1 MRNSCISPRQFIYF
15 ISILIFSSTL
25 SAQTP
30 FPSTQGGQ
38 VTTSTTLTRAQ
49 SPYIVSQNILVAGT
63 ATLTIEQGVE
73 VRFNLNT
80 KIEIA
85 GRIMAIGGVGADTI
99 VFTGSTSTTKWQG
112 LQMTGTAPAGSV
124 FKYVKFENADGS
136 LTFGGVTM
144 ERCRFTQNQI
154 IDFNSASTI
163 DYCNFSLQSNLNVNT
178 ASQLRYSEITKGS
191 SSGGGMWWGSGRI
204 ALNND
209 STRAIGNKIQNL
221 SNQIEVN
228 SGTVFIKNTVIG
240 STGSYAIYVNPRG
253 RCESNYILGT
263 NNGATAGIYCRSS
276 WDSWNSAASKIRFN
290 VIGGFKDNIYVQ
302 GDGQYSMPILEYNT
316 FIGTLDV
323 TTERNLRANGTF
335 SQTSGNTVAI
345 PATNSFWRNY
355 PGDSITISNTIEDG
369 NDSYQIGAKF
379 WVLPTASSNNALCP
393 ILPPVNVEKF
403 NESGLIKVK
412 WNKNTESDLAGY
424 RIYTK
429 TNEIFTL
436 AGTITNTA
444 DSSFAFSTGSGISLE
459 SDIYV
464 TAFDNQAVTSTYPQG
479 DIFESQYS
487 QANLRPE
494 APSNLTISKNRRL
507 TISWEASATPS
518 IDAYYV
524 YRKTETSTYARIGA
538 TNLLTYTDST
548 ALQQV
553 RYYYKISAFDSLG
566 INYSGSGLESSF
578 SNEVN
583 DILSAY
589 VATRIYVDSL
599 TGNNSNPGS
608 ESAPIKT
615 IQAAFNMASAGDTII
630 ISDHVYKEQII
641 IPTSQDRKTF
651 TLVSRYIFDGDTTH
665 INRAILDG
673 SSFTATQTFLSG
685 NVSLRI
691 RGITL
696 SKMRG
701 TMISLSSGSNSGGPM
716 NNTTSTT
723 TLDLLRVK
731 ISEMGTPGTTGS
743 TILEFSFTAND
754 IRVDSSTMT
763 ANQNVR
769 GLFAPVDTFSLRN
782 SRFTNN
788 RGGVLK
794 NFNWNGSRAHIERN
808 TFSDNTNVNTWSYS
822 EYALIDG
829 VRRLNLRRNTFVRN
843 DMTVIGRSTEANF
856 QLITNNVFFRN
867 RTGLMRQS
875 SYSYS
880 DTTYLTH
887 NTFIGNATDV
897 SFFYQNKYVAILY
910 NNIFNGDVRFEG
922 WAPSNQSDFFR
933 IHFRR
938 NIFKTYPVIQSAI
951 IVDTTE
957 GNFVRPNVYLVDT
970 ANLDF
975 RLANWEFA
983 IAKGHNFNYPVNTTD
998 FNLGAR
1004 PLPVASRPDIG
1015 AIENI
1020 ARVVSPRLT
1029 YIEPLNNK
1037 VIINWEVASPTDIGK
1052 FYIFRSTSP
1061 IDSSVIGTLT
1071 PTYTVGTLTQTQ
1083 FEDVD
1088 ITNGSRYYYR
1098 MQSAHSTNQSIV
1110 SGASN
1115 QMDAMPDLVAGVTSL
1130 TASNGPNRVRLMW
1143 TGSAPKYQIYRSTDS
1158 TSKAVLTDTVTQ
1170 QSFIDSMPAR
1180 GTRYYYWVRGMNLT
1194 GAVSEISPVVF
1205 TNPSTIWHVNTT
1217 TGSNTTGIGSASFPL
1232 ATINRAADIST
1243 LGDTI
1248 VAYPGIYR
1256 ERVDLKG
1263 KVSMLASRFL
1273 LSGDT
1278 ADISATRIN
1287 GNFAGSSMGNLL
1299 QSVVPN
1305 NWQGSPYHVYGL
1317 TFEEAPG
1324 TITNLELNYQMGGTS
1339 SGTTAVQLQ
1348 KISRSIIRNN
1358 GLTSNWATLFNVNM
1372 AGVIDSCVFYGNRNS
1387 TIIRVGGNNSTSEP
1401 AERRPQVIN
1410 STFYSN
1416 GNSSGGMG
1424 SSNYIVSISGS
1435 GRPRIINNLFY
1446 RNSINPIAI
1455 VDSPSD
1461 SIFILHN
1468 TVADNTAY
1476 GLWFSGPTWMTTQ
1489 TYTAVVQ
1496 NNIFSGNTQGNLYSS
1511 INSNSSGFTAVIA
1524 SNLIGTT
1531 GHMGG
1536 TGLIATNI
1544 TRSDTTGNIGGIP
1557 QFIDTASSNY
1567 RLQPWSPLIGAG
1579 TASSTALPVK
1589 DMVGNARIFSGRT
1602 KPDLGAFE
1610 SSHPFPA
1617 PNFIRTEPENRLV
1630 RLVWNHATPA
1640 AITGYRIYRSA
1651 SSIPD
1656 TSTIAIYATVAGAL
1670 STTYVDTATNGVTY
1684 YYRIKSANAAG
1695 ALSSFSRELSARP
1708 DSVAAPTD
1716 FVLSNGPN
1724 RARLTWTGTS
1734 PRYQVYRSLDST
1746 ASALLTDTITQQFF
1760 IDSMPVRGNRYYYWV
1775 RGMNATGA
1783 VSAISEVRF
1792 TTPSSIWHVNGT
1804 AGSNATGLGSAAF
1817 PLATINKAADNASLG
1832 DTVVV
1837 YPGVYKERIDL
1848 RGKIAMLA
1856 SRFLLTRDTAD
1867 ISAAR
1872 ISGNFIGSGNSA
1884 LVQSTTSSAFH
1895 LYGLTFEEAQGPIV
1909 NLETQTMYGGSASG
1923 TTNVQ
1928 LQRLSRSIIR
1938 NNGNNNSWGNLVS
1951 VRLGGIVDSC
1961 IFYGNRYDKLVAL
1974 EGWGS
1979 SSDTSSSLAATNA
1992 LRRPQLLNSTFYS
2005 NSSPSGGINSGN
2017 YAISVSGDRTRP
2029 RVINNL
2035 VYNNRISGIGVINTP
2050 TDSLIILNNTVANN
2064 SGYGLTFSTWN
2075 SMNTYTILV
2084 QNNIFYGNTQRDIY
2098 SGIST
2103 GNNLGF
2109 SAIIK
2114 NNVLGAS
2121 GHLGGT
2127 GMIALN
2133 ITLLDTTGNI
2143 GGDPVFVDTS
2153 ASNYRVQAWSAI
2165 IGRGATSSYLPAK
2178 DIAGNTRIGAGRTK
2192 PDLGAFESAFA
2203 FSAPNFLRTEP
2214 ENRRVGLFW
2223 TQNLPAGISGYRIY
2237 RSRQPIPDTSTL
2249 APLATVEGSS
2259 TLSFIDSVG
2268 VTNRDTFYYRIKS
2281 ADISTTPVLSP
2292 FSRQL
2297 IAIPDSV
2304 PPVSNLV
2311 VVNGPK
2317 RARLTWQ
2324 SQATTYDIYRSTD
2337 STSKVIFKQNITD
2350 TSYVDTSLV
2359 RNTRYYYWVRAR
2371 NVNGA
2376 LSDYSNRVDLLPT
2389 NIWYVKVG
2397 TGSNTLN
2404 MGAPTLPLLTIS
2416 YAISQSINGDTV
2428 LMLPGIYNERVTV
2441 NKQIT
2446 IASRYILDNTD
2457 TAAKTS
2463 TIIDGQR
2470 MGIVVRAENP
2480 NSKYIGFTIRN
2491 GFSSVGA
2498 GLYNTQ
2504 GVVEMRH
2511 MRVTDCTATGDIDG
2525 GGAYFTGKALI
2536 YDCEFLRNTGR
2547 KGGAIVLNGIANDT
2561 VKVFRTVFKYNQ
2573 GNENGSAIIVFGAN
2587 NSSILIN
2594 NCIFAK
2600 NTGAN
2605 PIHSQGS
2612 STTTTFINHSNF
2624 FNNNAA
2630 AIFMASGNV
2639 VVRNSILRGNATSEV
2654 ASTIGPNT
2662 GPVTITYS
2670 NVKGGYTGTGNINVD
2685 PLFADTNYIKLLN
2698 NSLCIGAGDSTVRV
2712 NEDFFKFPRPTPTG
2726 SKPDIG
2732 AYESLGKFPSPSLTS
2747 VEPGNRKVTVFW
2759 NQTPPDGIIG
2769 YKLYRSESSISDTAT
2784 LQPLIVISGVLQNRY
2799 LDTTSLVNGTTYYYR
2814 IRSFDA
2820 DSVQSGYSNE
2830 LSARPDFVAVPA
2842 GLTISNSPATARATW
2857 DSVSGTGTRYRLYRG
2872 TDSTASSTLIDMLA
2886 AVSHNDTTI
2895 ARNTTYFYSVRA
2907 INSTGAIS
2915 EYSPYVQLTP
2925 TRRWY
2930 VDSTL
2935 GNNTTGIGSQAS
2947 PFKTIARA
2955 VQRTVTLDS
2964 IMIGNGTYSENI
2976 SYSNKQLSFIGINGA
2991 RQVIL
2996 RPQLQQQ
3003 IISMTANAGYSL
3015 FKGLTF
3021 TGGVSSAAGSA
3032 IYSRLSN
3039 PIIENCIFRNNQG
3052 QILQFTANNFIIR
3065 NCLVYNNNANV
3076 FIDLSNQVDS
3086 IPYIYNLTYTNN
3098 QINWLYNT
3106 GITSYPPAF
3115 KNCIIWGSSAI
3126 NYGGGMTV
3134 ENSIYKGGFPL
3145 FNTNLDLSPE
3155 FVDSANADFRLRNYS
3170 PAIGLG
3176 ATDVVLSKDFA
3187 DSTRPNPAG
3196 SNPDAGAFESIYD
3209 HPSPFINADSSRNGF
3224 VLLKWI
3230 QAPFNAVSKFKVYKG
3245 TSSSSMTLYDSTGL
3259 RYNYTDSANTI
3270 NNTILFYG
3278 LTSLG
3283 SGIQESGIS
3292 NIIRTISFT
3301 PPGLVLP
3308 ADQLT
3313 DADTTITFRWNAI
3326 PNAQRY
3332 KLQLSVDSTF
3342 QSNVS
3347 EFTTVD
3353 TFFTR
3358 TGLLGNT
3365 FYFWRVR
3372 SQDTVHYSKWSN
3384 SRRFLTFVLPP
3395 KMTRVTPANKQDTL
3409 SWTNPNGF
3417 NIAYFKI
3424 YRDTAAGASVL
3435 IDSVPGTQLQY
3446 LDTLGLELNRRYYYR
3461 IKAVN
3466 TQGIHSDFSNEM
3478 SAVPFNKRPENT
3490 TLPNKEFPNVGEFN
3504 FVRCVYSAQGSYDPD
3519 GQIVAYQWYVNDSL
3533 VSVGDSILIYYYGR
3547 GTNKLRL
3554 ITEDNDGARDT
3565 ADATIILKT
3574 FAKQFTGGIL
3584 GGITAVSPNIIYTAD
3599 STFSPTTGA
3608 QILRLDRMGNTVYP
3622 LIVNQKIFT
3631 TPSVASDSSVFITS
3645 GSSLN
3650 GFNKAGVSLWPTIP
3664 LGGLSLVTPTV
3675 DSMYKRIYVGVSNKN
3690 FQAINYLTG
3699 AVVWSYL
3706 CDAPINVSAVITG
3719 NRRLVFVSESGRL
3732 YGFNIV
3738 SDSAQTA
3745 PKWEYNLGEIV
3756 TKTGA
3761 VDLNNDFYFGTT
3773 SGKLIKIRL
3782 HSNGTVSQLWST
3794 NLNAPVESSPVLD
3807 ARGDVYVGTNQGVFY
3822 KVNPANGQ
3830 VLWTRQSQGAIKATP
3845 AVTDYGSIV
3854 FATTEGHIVAVDT
3867 LNRVK
3872 WSHKE
3877 NNPISANLLYIDN
3890 VVYVGTQTGN
3900 FIGLYDNPNTNT
3912 VNTSLSY
3919 RLPIRLS
3926 DADRTSLCAEED
3938 RLVNIIDL
3946 SEMTADRPAIPVSG
3960 IDPTPPIWGT
3970 FQGNY
3975 RRTGSRSLDCPETP
3989 TINITGTRTIC
4000 QGDVVELTT
4009 TSTTNSFW
4017 EFNGTIIANSSTSLS
4032 AREAGIYRRVNQNDN
4047 GCKVFSGSV
4056 EVIVNPLPARPL
4068 VTTSGA
4074 LTFCEGESVQFA
4086 SSSSSNNAWFRVGT
4100 TQVLGAFQS
4109 YNANVSGQYF
4119 VRVVNS
4125 NGCYSYSDTIAVTVN
4140 PKPAVPV
4147 VASSA
4152 LSFCVGDSLTL
4163 STTSTNSRQW
4173 LNGGVAI
4180 TNATGE
4186 NYIVRNAGFY
4196 SLRVTNASG
4205 CFNTSAS
4212 LEIAAN
4218 ALPTVTVTTAPISA
4232 TVCSGGQITLTA
4244 SGASS
4249 YSWTGGV
4256 TNGVAFTPS
4265 QSGTYVVTGTD
4276 ANGCR
4281 SQVVRTITV
4290 NPLPSVNIGAIPATS
4305 AVCQGG
4311 SILLIATGGSTYS
4324 WTGGVTN
4331 GVSFTPSQTGTYTV
4345 TATDA
4350 NGCVNSAAQV
4360 VVVNPLP
4367 VISIATVPATATV
4380 CSGSPVILTASG
4392 ATTYNWSGSLTNG
4405 VAFNPTQTNSY
4416 TVIGT
4421 DANGC
4426 SSQAQQAVT
4435 VNPLPTITIA
4445 SNPIN
4450 GTVCVGDPVTL
4461 VASGASSY
4469 SWSGGITNGVPFTPT
4484 QSGTYVVTGSDAL
4497 GCSRS
4502 VSSVVTV
4509 LSLPTAQIN
4518 APANSFIC
4526 DGTSVTLTATGTGN
4540 SYQWYI
4546 NNTEMPGQVNA
4557 SINAVAEGAY
4567 TVVTRSASGCRSV
4580 PSNAIVMT
4588 LQRSPQVAFAY
4599 DKYCV
4604 DAPTQFTNQSV
4615 TTNSGPVQWEWNFG
4629 FGATSTLAQPTHT
4642 FTIPG
4647 IYTVSLKATPV
4658 RCPSL
4663 AKTETRTI
4671 TVDKPQAGIRYP
4683 FVKAIENTP
4692 TALSARNF
4700 GASYQWSPTTG
4711 LTNATTVN
4719 PTFNAGNPQD
4729 YLIRITSISGCVTT
4743 DTLSV
4748 YVFKESGIYV
4758 PKAFSPNGDG
4768 QNERL
4773 YPELVNIA
4781 SLQYFRVYNRW
4792 GQLVYETRSMSTTGW
4807 DGTFN
4812 GVKQPMDTYTWFAVG
4827 TDKNGK
4833 VVTANGQTLLM
4844 K

>member
-1 MRNSCISPRQFIYF
+1 MRSLLLKASSIIGLLVILLIS
-15 ISILIFSSTL
+15 FSETVSGQTVPPNGEITASTVL
-25 SAQTP
+25 TKL
-30 FPSTQGGQ
+30 GG
-38 VTTSTTLTRAQ
+38 
-49 SPYIVSQNILVAGT
+49 PYTFSQNIHVAST
-63 ATLTIEQGVE
+63 ATLTIEAGTE
-73 VRFNLNT
+73 IRF
-80 KIEIA
+80 A
-85 GRIMAIGGVGADTI
+85 GTLQISGRVVAIGSLSDTI
-99 VFTGSTSTTKWQG
+99 RFTSTSSSTTWQG
-112 LQMTGTAPAGSV
+112 IGMNSGALSGTV
-124 FKYVKFENADGS
+124 FKHCKFENAQS
-136 LTFGGVTM
+136 YTFGAATIENSRFVTN
-144 ERCRFTQNQI
+144 RTINLSQTTVNSTIFSISSDLNVNGASLFSYCDVFKGAGPSSNSWSNPSVNISGTSTVVKGSRFTGLDQQVNVSGSAIFQNNTVSGSTSNTAVRAYSGGVVRSNYI
-154 IDFNSASTI
+154 IGSNRTSSRGISIEWGSASTVQYNI
-163 DYCNFSLQSNLNVNT
+163 
-178 ASQLRYSEITKGS
+178 I
-191 SSGGGMWWGSGRI
+191 SGF
-204 ALNND
+204 A
-209 STRAIGNKIQNL
+209 
-221 SNQIEVN
+221 
-228 SGTVFIKNTVIG
+228 
-240 STGSYAIYVNPRG
+240 
-253 RCESNYILGT
+253 
-263 NNGATAGIYCRSS
+263 
-276 WDSWNSAASKIRFN
+276 
-290 VIGGFKDNIYVQ
+290 DNIYVNS
-302 GDGQYSMPILEYNT
+302 DGWALPTIQYNS
-316 FIGTLDV
+316 FIGGINLSTD
-323 TTERNLRANGTF
+323 RNIRAFGSFGTQ
-335 SQTSGNTVAI
+335 STA
-345 PATNSFWRNY
+345 NY
-355 PGDSITISNTIEDG
+355 VTISVANNFWQNVPAEDIANSIEDRTD
-369 NDSYQIGAKF
+369 NFEIRA
-379 WVLPTASSNNALCP
+379 VLPHSPVIAAPHILTPVSTPRNAKKYMDGAALK
-393 ILPPVNVEKF
+393 L
-403 NESGLIKVK
+403 S
-412 WNKNTESDLAGY
+412 WNKNLESDLAGY
-424 RIYTK
+424 KVYELV
-429 TNEIFTL
+429 NGAYQL
-436 AGTITNTA
+436 VGTVSATTA
-444 DSSFAFSTGSGISLE
+444 DPVVYTVTNSNVSIASEL
-459 SDIYV
+459 YV
-464 TAFDNQAVTSTYPQG
+464 TAFDNATDGTQDQADG
-479 DIFESQYS
+479 NESQYGLV
-487 QANLRPE
+487 NIVPE
-494 APSNLTISKNRRL
+494 PATNLTISKNRRINL
-507 TISWEASATPS
+507 QWEASPSTP

-524 YRKTETSTYARIGA
+524 YRKTRTTDYTRLAVTNSTSYE
-538 TNLLTYTDST
+538 DST
-548 ALQQV
+548 AQQQV
-553 RYYYKISAFDSLG
+553 RYYYKVSAFDSLG
-566 INYSGSGLESSF
+566 INYAGSGLESSF

-583 DILSAY
+583 DSVGTYIS
-589 VATRIYVDSL
+589 TRIYVNNV
-599 TGNNSNPGS
+599 TGANTNSGS
-608 ESAPIKT
+608 VDAPLRT
-615 IQAAFNMASAGDTII
+615 MQVAFDAASNGDTII
-630 ISDHVYKEQII
+630 ISNHVYQERVV
-641 IPTSQDRKTF
+641 IPQTQNRKTF
-651 TLVSRYIFDGDTTH
+651 TLTSGYLFNDDTTLINTSIIDGASLTSSQHSINGNISLNIIGVTLRKASGIMIKLARHPDSSSWNNVYATTLRMRRVRLTELGPVSNNNMMYGNSTSYSFEAAKIFVDSSRIFQNQNIRGLFGASDTTEFKNSTFHDNTSGAIYYNSNGNSNNRAAIITNVLFQDNRNPTSQDYNLIDGLRYIEANRNRFFRNSMNIFGGDPANYQRITNSVFYRSRYI
-665 INRAILDG
+665 INRTWRNSESDSIILVHNTFAGGNTADTADFN
-673 SSFTATQTFLSG
+673 FTYD
-685 NVSLRI
+685 
-691 RGITL
+691 
-696 SKMRG
+696 SK
-701 TMISLSSGSNSGGPM
+701 
-716 NNTTSTT
+716 
-723 TLDLLRVK
+723 
-731 ISEMGTPGTTGS
+731 
-743 TILEFSFTAND
+743 F
-754 IRVDSSTMT
+754 
-763 ANQNVR
+763 R
-769 GLFAPVDTFSLRN
+769 GLF
-782 SRFTNN
+782 
-788 RGGVLK
+788 
-794 NFNWNGSRAHIERN
+794 
-808 TFSDNTNVNTWSYS
+808 
-822 EYALIDG
+822 
-829 VRRLNLRRNTFVRN
+829 
-843 DMTVIGRSTEANF
+843 
-856 QLITNNVFFRN
+856 
-867 RTGLMRQS
+867 
-875 SYSYS
+875 
-880 DTTYLTH
+880 
-887 NTFIGNATDV
+887 
-897 SFFYQNKYVAILY
+897 Y
-910 NNIFNGDVRFEG
+910 NNIFRSAIRFQN
-922 WAPSNQSDFFR
+922 WMPSNASSSNYTR
-933 IHFRR
+933 VIYKN
-938 NIFKTYPVIQSAI
+938 NIYSSRPSSPY
-951 IVDTTE
+951 VDTSS
-957 GNFVRPNVYLVDT
+957 GNLNSTNNVVRSAVYFVDT
-970 ANLDF
+970 AGLNF
-975 RLANWEFA
+975 RLPNFEFA
-983 IAKGHNFNYPVNTTD
+983 IGRGLSNPYPGVTRDLDDST
-998 FNLGAR
+998 R
-1004 PLPVASRPDIG
+1004 PMPAGSTPDIG
-1015 AIENI
+1015 AYENKNRI
-1020 ARVVSPRLT
+1020 VSPRLT
-1029 YIEPLNNK
+1029 YIEPVNGK
-1037 VIINWEVASPTDIGK
+1037 VILNWDVASTTGITGY
-1052 FYIFRSTSP
+1052 YIYRSSSE
-1061 IDSSVIGTLT
+1061 IDEQNAGNLT

-1083 FEDVD
+1083 YEDVAV
-1088 ITNGSRYYYR
+1088 TNGTRYYYR
-1098 MQSAHSTNQSIV
+1098 MQSFNTSNNNQS
-1110 SGASN
+1110 GLSN

-1130 TASNGPNRVRLMW
+1130 TASNGPNRVRLTW

-1170 QSFIDSMPAR
+1170 QTFIDSMPLR

-1205 TNPSTIWHVNTT
+1205 TNPSTIWHVNSA
-1217 TGSNTTGIGSASFPL
+1217 TGSNSTGIGSASFPL

-1243 LGDTI
+1243 TGDTI

-1263 KVSMLASRFL
+1263 KIAMLASRFL
-1273 LSGDT
+1273 LTGDT
-1278 ADISATRIN
+1278 ADISSTRIN
-1287 GNFAGSSMGNLL
+1287 GSFTGSSNGYLI
-1299 QSVVPN
+1299 QSSSN
-1305 NWQGSPYHVYGL
+1305 SNWPGPAYHVYGL
-1317 TFEEAPG
+1317 TIESAPN
-1324 TITNLELNYQMGGTS
+1324 TVAYLELSNQPGDS
-1339 SGTTAVQLQ
+1339 SSTGINRVQ
-1348 KISRSIIRNN
+1348 KISRSIFRNN
-1358 GLTSNWATLFNVNM
+1358 GGSNSWGNLIVVRFGGIV
-1372 AGVIDSCVFYGNRNS
+1372 DSCIFFGNRNEKLVS
-1387 TIIRVGGNNSTSEP
+1387 LEGWASNTDTATASFH
-1401 AERRPQVIN
+1401 RRPALLN

-1416 GNSSGGMG
+1416 SSPGGFNST
-1424 SSNYIVSISGS
+1424 SNYIVSMSGDKL
-1435 GRPRIINNLFY
+1435 RPRMYNNLIY
-1446 RNSINPIAI
+1446 NNQVSAINICC
-1455 VDSPSD
+1455 SPTD
-1461 SIFILHN
+1461 SIIISNN
-1468 TVADNTAY
+1468 TITNNIGY
-1476 GLWFSGPTWMTTQ
+1476 GIYFSSWNSMQ
-1489 TYTAVVQ
+1489 SYNVLIQ
-1496 NNIFSGNTQGNLYSS
+1496 NNILNRNSQGNIVSGISSGNNM
-1511 INSNSSGFTAVIA
+1511 GFSAVIRNNLLGSTGYLGGSGMIA
-1524 SNLIGTT
+1524 PNINLI
-1531 GHMGG
+1531 
-1536 TGLIATNI
+1536 
-1544 TRSDTTGNIGGIP
+1544 DTSNNIGGNP
-1557 QFIDTASSNY
+1557 LFIDTAANNY
-1567 RLQPWSPLIGAG
+1567 RLQPWSGLIGAG
-1579 TASSTALPVK
+1579 TASSTALPAK
-1589 DMVGNARIFSGRT
+1589 DIVGNARIFSGRT

-1610 SSHPFPA
+1610 SSHPFAA
-1617 PNFIRTEPENRLV
+1617 PNFIRTEPENRMV
-1630 RLVWNHATPA
+1630 RLVWEQATPS
-1640 AITGYRIYRSA
+1640 AITGYRVYRSNA
-1651 SSIPD
+1651 PIPD
-1656 TSTIAIYATVAGAL
+1656 NSTIAIYATVAGAL
-1670 STTYVDTATNGVTY
+1670 TTTFEDTTTNGVTY
-1684 YYRIKSANAAG
+1684 YYRLKSANASG
-1695 ALSSFSRELSARP
+1695 VLSSFSREISGRP
-1708 DSVAAPTD
+1708 DSVGAPTA
-1716 FVLSNGPN
+1716 FALSNGPN
-1724 RARLTWTGTS
+1724 RVRLTWTGTS
-1734 PRYQVYRSLDST
+1734 EKYQIYRSTDST
-1746 ASALLTDTITQQFF
+1746 SRAVLTDTITQQSF

-1792 TTPSSIWHVNGT
+1792 TTPSNIWHVNGT
-1804 AGSNATGLGSAAF
+1804 SGSNATGLGSATY
-1817 PLATINKAADNASLG
+1817 PLATINKAADNSNSG

-1837 YPGVYKERIDL
+1837 YPGVYRERVDL
-1848 RGKIAMLA
+1848 RGKVSMLA
-1856 SRFLLTRDTAD
+1856 SRFLLTGDTAD

-1909 NLETQTMYGGSASG
+1909 NLETQTMYGGSMSG

-1961 IFYGNRYDKLVAL
+1961 VFYGNRYDKLVAL

-1979 SSDTSSSLAATNA
+1979 SSDTSSSLAASNA
-1992 LRRPQLLNSTFYS
+1992 LRRPQVLNSTFYS

-2035 VYNNRISGIGVINTP
+2035 VYNNRISGIGIINSP
-2050 TDSLIILNNTVANN
+2050 TDSLIIINNTVANN
-2064 SGYGLTFSTWN
+2064 SGYGVTFTTWN
-2075 SMNTYTILV
+2075 SSNTYTVLL
-2084 QNNIFYGNTQRDIY
+2084 QNNILYRNTQRDIY

-2109 SAIIK
+2109 TAIIRS
-2114 NNVLGAS
+2114 NLLGTS

-2133 ITLLDTTGNI
+2133 ITLADTSRNI
-2143 GGDPVFVDTS
+2143 GGDPVFVDT
-2153 ASNYRVQAWSAI
+2153 ALGNYRVQAWSSV
-2165 IGRGATSSYLPAK
+2165 IGAGTISSSSYLPAK
-2178 DIAGNTRIGAGRTK
+2178 DIAGNARIFSGRTR

-2203 FSAPNFLRTEP
+2203 FSAPNFLRTES

-2223 TQNLPAGISGYRIY
+2223 TQNLPAGISGYRVY
-2237 RSRQPIPDTSTL
+2237 RSRQPIPDTSTM
-2249 APLATVEGSS
+2249 AAIGNVVGSA
-2259 TLSFIDSVG
+2259 TLSYIDSVG
-2268 VTNRDTFYYRIKS
+2268 VTNRDTFYYRLKS
-2281 ADISTTPVLSP
+2281 LDNSSTPVLSP

-2311 VVNGPK
+2311 VKNGPK

-2337 STSKVIFKQNITD
+2337 STNKVLFIQNITD
-2350 TSYVDTSLV
+2350 TSYVDTALV

-2389 NIWYVKVG
+2389 NIWYVKTG
-2397 TGSNTLN
+2397 TGSNILN
-2404 MGAPTLPLLTIS
+2404 MGAPDLPLLTVS
-2416 YAISQSINGDTV
+2416 YAISQAINGDTV
-2428 LMLPGIYNERVTV
+2428 LMLPGIYSERVTV

-2446 IASRYILDNTD
+2446 LASRFILDNTD

-2547 KGGAIVLNGIANDT
+2547 KGGAMVLNGIANDT
-2561 VKVFRTVFKYNQ
+2561 VKVIRTVFKYNQ
-2573 GNENGSAIIVFGAN
+2573 GNENGSAIIIFGAN

-2612 STTTTFINHSNF
+2612 STTTTFVNYSNF

-2685 PLFADTNYIKLLN
+2685 PLFADTNYIRLLN

-2712 NEDFFKFPRPTPTG
+2712 YDDYYQFPRPSPAG

-2759 NQTPPDGIIG
+2759 NQTPPDGIVG
-2769 YKLYRSESSISDTAT
+2769 YKLYRSQSAINDTAT
-2784 LQPLIVISGVLQNRY
+2784 LQPLVIISGVLQNRY
-2799 LDTTSLVNGTTYYYR
+2799 VDTTSLVNGTTYYYR

-2842 GLTISNSPATARATW
+2842 GLTISNSPATARVSW

-2872 TDSTASSTLIDMLA
+2872 TDSTASATLIDMLT
-2886 AVSHNDTTI
+2886 AVSYNDTTI

-2915 EYSPYVQLTP
+2915 EYSPYVQLIP

-2947 PFKTIARA
+2947 PFKTITRA
-2955 VQRTVTLDS
+2955 VQRSVTLDS

-3003 IISMTANAGYSL
+3003 IISMTANGGYSL

-3052 QILQFTANNFIIR
+3052 NILQFTANNFIIR
-3065 NCLVYNNNANV
+3065 NCLVFNNNANV

-3170 PAIGLG
+3170 PALGLG

-3245 TSSSSMTLYDSTGL
+3245 TNPSSLSLYDSTGL
-3259 RYNYTDSANTI
+3259 RYNYTDSANTV
-3270 NNTILFYG
+3270 NNTVLFYG
-3278 LTSLG
+3278 LTSTG
-3283 SGIQESGIS
+3283 TGIQESGIS
-3292 NIIRTISFT
+3292 NVIRTISFT

-3308 ADQLT
+3308 ANQLT

-3326 PNAQRY
+3326 PNAQQY

-3347 EFTTVD
+3347 EFSTAD
-3353 TFFTR
+3353 TFYTR

-3372 SQDTVHYSKWSN
+3372 TQDSVHFSKWSD

-3395 KMTRVTPANKQDTL
+3395 KMTRVAPANKQDTL

-3446 LDTLGLELNRRYYYR
+3446 LDTLGLQLNRRYYYR
-3461 IKAVN
+3461 VKAVN
-3466 TQGIHSDFSNEM
+3466 TQGINSDYSNEL

-3504 FVRCVYSAQGSYDPD
+3504 FVRCVYSAQGSFDPD
-3519 GQIVAYQWYVNDSL
+3519 GQIVSYQWYVNDSL
-3533 VSVGDSILIYYYGR
+3533 VNVGDSILIYYYGR

-3599 STFSPTTGA
+3599 STFNPATGA
-3608 QILRLDRMGNTVYP
+3608 QILRLDRLGNTVYP
-3622 LIVNQKIFT
+3622 LIVSQKIFT

-3645 GSSLN
+3645 GSNLN

-3761 VDLNNDFYFGTT
+3761 VDLSNDLYFGTT
-3773 SGKLIKIRL
+3773 SGKLIKIRM
-3782 HSNGTVSQLWST
+3782 HSNGTVTQLWST

-3807 ARGDVYVGTNQGVFY
+3807 ARGDVYVGTNQGILY
-3822 KVNPANGQ
+3822 KVDPANGQ
-3830 VLWTRQSQGAIKATP
+3830 VLWTRQSQGAIKSTP
-3845 AVTDYGSIV
+3845 AVTDFGSIV

-3867 LNRVK
+3867 LNRLK

-3877 NNPISANLLYIDN
+3877 SNPISANLLYIDN

-3926 DADRTSLCAEED
+3926 DADRSSLCAEED
-3938 RLVNIIDL
+3938 RLVNVIDL
-3946 SEMTADRPAIPVSG
+3946 GEMTADRPAVPVSG

-4000 QGDVVELTT
+4000 QGESVQLTT
-4009 TSTTNSFW
+4009 TSTTGSFW
-4017 EFNGTIIANSSTSLS
+4017 EFNGAITSNSSTTLS
-4032 AREAGIYRRVNQNDN
+4032 AREAGVYRRVNQNDN
-4047 GCKVFSGSV
+4047 GCKVYSGSV
-4056 EVIVNPLPARPL
+4056 ELVVNPLPARPQ
-4068 VTTSGA
+4068 VTASGA
-4074 LTFCEGESVQFA
+4074 LTFCEGESIQFA
-4086 SSSSSNNAWFRVGT
+4086 SSSSSSNAWFRVGT
-4100 TQVLGAFQS
+4100 TQVLGALQS
-4109 YNANVSGQYF
+4109 YTVNSTGQYF

-4140 PKPAVPV
+4140 ARPAVPV
-4147 VASSA
+4147 VTSSA
-4152 LSFCVGDSLTL
+4152 LRFCIGDSVTL
-4163 STTSTNSRQW
+4163 STASTDTRQW
-4173 LNGGVAI
+4173 LNSGVAI
-4180 TNATGE
+4180 TNATGSS
-4186 NYIVRNAGFY
+4186 YAVRNAGFY

-4205 CFNTSAS
+4205 CINTSAS
-4212 LEIAAN
+4212 VEIVAN
-4218 ALPTVTVTTAPISA
+4218 SLPTVTVSTSPASA
-4232 TVCSGGQITLTA
+4232 TVCAGGMVTLTA
-4244 SGASS
+4244 SGASN

-4256 TNGVAFTPS
+4256 TNGVAFIPT

-4281 SQVVRTITV
+4281 SQVTRSIVV

-4324 WTGGVTN
+4324 WTGGVVN
-4331 GVSFTPSQTGTYTV
+4331 GVSFTPTQTGTYTV

-4350 NGCVNSAAQV
+4350 NGCVNSATQV

-4367 VISIATVPATATV
+4367 VITISSVPANATV
-4380 CSGSPVILTASG
+4380 CSGSPVILTANG
-4392 ATTYNWSGSLTNG
+4392 ASTYNWSGSVANG

-4416 TVIGT
+4416 TVVGT

-4426 SSQAQQAVT
+4426 SSEAQRAVT
-4435 VNPLPTITIA
+4435 VNPLPNIVVA

-4450 GTVCVGDPVTL
+4450 GTVCAGDQVTL
-4461 VASGASSY
+4461 VASGASTY
-4469 SWSGGITNGVPFTPT
+4469 SWTGGVTNGVAFTPT

-4502 VSSVVTV
+4502 VSSVVSV
-4509 LSLPTAQIN
+4509 LALPSVQIS

-4526 DGTSVTLTATGTGN
+4526 DGSSVTLTAAGTGT

-4557 SINAVAEGAY
+4557 TINAVAEGAY
-4567 TVVTRSASGCRSV
+4567 TVVTRNAQGCRSV
-4580 PSNAIVMT
+4580 PSNAVSMT
-4588 LQRSPQVAFAY
+4588 LQRSPQVAFTY

-4604 DAPTQFTNQSV
+4604 GVPTQFSNQSV

-4629 FGATSTLAQPTHT
+4629 FGATSALPQPTHT

-4647 IYTVSLKATPV
+4647 IYTVSLKVTPT

-4663 AKTETRTI
+4663 TRTESRTI
-4671 TVDKPQAGIRYP
+4671 TVDKPQDGIRYP
-4683 FVKAIENTP
+4683 FVKAIINTP
-4692 TALSARNF
+4692 TALGARNF
-4700 GASYQWSPTTG
+4700 GASYQWSPSTG
-4711 LTNATTVN
+4711 LSNATVVN
-4719 PTFNAGNPQD
+4719 PTFNSGNAQD
-4729 YLIRITSISGCVTT
+4729 YLVRITSISGCVTT

-4773 YPELVNIA
+4773 YPELVNFA

-4833 VVTANGQTLLM
+4833 VVTANGQTLLI